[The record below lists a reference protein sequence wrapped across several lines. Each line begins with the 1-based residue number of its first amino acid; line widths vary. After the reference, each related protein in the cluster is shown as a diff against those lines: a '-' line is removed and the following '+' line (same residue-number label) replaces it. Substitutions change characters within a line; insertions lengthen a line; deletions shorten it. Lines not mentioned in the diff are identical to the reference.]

1 MRLYIQKPMV
11 KGAWVWIND
20 GYKLAWEKMDFDVIP
35 YNDILEVD
43 TDGDYHI
50 MAWEYDIRNRQEAI
64 QVIEKSKKAYFY
76 AQPNYFPPPWG
87 LHPNWQ
93 CSLGDEMI
101 ESINQMEHVHLW
113 NFGDTKKEYFFKWK
127 DILSLPL
134 AFDSI
139 SYNPIE
145 DPKYAYDICFVG
157 GWANNGLNEKRAIMI
172 EHFMEIKKLNLKCGI
187 FINKNISVQNEANV
201 LYNSNIAINI
211 HDAYT
216 RTVGCNYNERTFKSL
231 GLTGF
236 LISDKHT
243 LLEKDFPNL
252 PMAAT
257 AKDMSELIVQHM
269 DQDLTEIKEKN
280 RLDILQ
286 NHTYINRVE
295 KFISL

>member
-1 MRLYIQKPMV
+1 MRLYMQKPMV
-11 KGAWVWIND
+11 KGAWVWINS
-20 GYKLAWEKMDFDVIP
+20 GYKLAWEQMGFNVIP

-43 TDGDYHI
+43 TSGEYHI
-50 MAWEYDIRNRQEAI
+50 MAWEYDIKNRPEAI

-93 CSLGDEMI
+93 CSLNDEMI
-101 ESINQMEHVHLW
+101 DSINQMEHVHLW
-113 NFGDTKKEYFFKWK
+113 NFGDTSEEYFFEWK
-127 DILSLPL
+127 DKLSLPL

>member
-139 SYNPIE
+139 SYKPVE
-145 DPKYAYDICFVG
+145 DSKCAYDICFVG

-187 FINKNISVQNEANV
+187 FINKDISLQDEANV

-243 LLEKDFPNL
+243 LLEKDFPDL
-252 PMAAT
+252 PMAQN
-257 AKDMSELIVQHM
+257 AKDMSELIIQYM

-280 RLDILQ
+280 RLDILH
-286 NHTYINRVE
+286 NHTYINRVK

>member
-1 MRLYIQKPMV
+1 
-11 KGAWVWIND
+11 
-20 GYKLAWEKMDFDVIP
+20 
-35 YNDILEVD
+35 
-43 TDGDYHI
+43 
-50 MAWEYDIRNRQEAI
+50 
-64 QVIEKSKKAYFY
+64 
-76 AQPNYFPPPWG
+76 
-87 LHPNWQ
+87 
-93 CSLGDEMI
+93 
-101 ESINQMEHVHLW
+101 
-113 NFGDTKKEYFFKWK
+113 
-127 DILSLPL
+127 
-134 AFDSI
+134 
-139 SYNPIE
+139 
-145 DPKYAYDICFVG
+145 
-157 GWANNGLNEKRAIMI
+157 MI

-187 FINKNISVQNEANV
+187 FINKDISVQNEANV

-236 LISDKHT
+236 LISDKHA

>member
-50 MAWEYDIRNRQEAI
+50 MAWEYDIRDRQEAI

-93 CSLGDEMI
+93 CSLADEMI
-101 ESINQMEHVHLW
+101 ETINQMEHVHLW

-139 SYNPIE
+139 SYKPIE
-145 DPKYAYDICFVG
+145 DPKCAYDICFVG

-187 FINKNISVQNEANV
+187 FINKDISLQDEANV

-216 RTVGCNYNERTFKSL
+216 RTIGCNYNERTFKSL

-243 LLEKDFPNL
+243 LLEKDFPDL
-252 PMAAT
+252 PMAQT
-257 AKDMSELIVQHM
+257 PKDMSELIVQYM
-269 DQDLTEIKEKN
+269 DQDLTELKEKN

-286 NHTYINRVE
+286 NHTYINRVK